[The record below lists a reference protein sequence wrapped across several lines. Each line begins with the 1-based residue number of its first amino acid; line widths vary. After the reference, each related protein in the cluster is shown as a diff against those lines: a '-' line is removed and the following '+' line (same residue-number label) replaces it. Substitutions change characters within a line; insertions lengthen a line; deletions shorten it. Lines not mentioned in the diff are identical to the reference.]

1 MKADLL
7 LELFDANVLLTHR
20 LTALAQMIHGQGAG
34 SAARRGVMLSL
45 ARHGNLTVPQMA
57 RMRPVSRQHIQSVV
71 DELRADGL
79 ARILPNPAHR
89 RSPLV
94 GLTTKGATALEKM
107 RNQER
112 RLLEEAD
119 LDVSDK
125 RVRQALETLRMIADR
140 LMERVNQEQS
150 ND

>member
-20 LTALAQMIHGQGAG
+20 LTALAQTIHGQGAG
-34 SAARRGVMLSL
+34 SAARRGVMQSL
-45 ARHGNLTVPQMA
+45 TRHGNLTVPQMA

-71 DELRADGL
+71 DELREDEL
-79 ARILPNPAHR
+79 VEILPNPASR

-94 GLTTKGATALEKM
+94 ALTTKGAKLTGKM
-107 RNQER
+107 RKREL

-125 RVRQALETLRMIADR
+125 RVRQAVETLQTIADA
-140 LMERVNQEQS
+140 LMERVTQEQN